1 MLAPQV
7 GEMPTVERSQNHAD
21 ERKDTMTC
29 DGTWWRTRTVVWLYR
44 VRAAKRPVN
53 RSPTGLP
60 RNVFIVVT

>member
-7 GEMPTVERSQNHAD
+7 GEMPTVERSQSNAD
-21 ERKDTMTC
+21 GRTDTMTC
-29 DGTWWRTRTVVWLYR
+29 GASWWRTMAVAWLYR
-44 VRAAKRPVN
+44 LRVAQRPVN